1 MLSLNRKFPFSWI
14 DSSGMDGWFLLS
26 KAHSME
32 IIIQSWPKEQKKNK
46 TKWKPCPGMWLL
58 TLPIPAFQ
66 ILKGNVFSCI
76 PNTYGRATRM
86 SYQIPALS
94 RLFRGDRL
102 VVTHSAVICH
112 FYSPL
117 SWCVRTNTSELAS
130 LQAIRKMDSAVE
142 EYRIGYQMTWILVQ
156 GL

>member
-1 MLSLNRKFPFSWI
+1 MNWQFRN
-14 DSSGMDGWFLLS
+14 GWMIPTFKS
-26 KAHSME
+26 PQYGNHHPIMAQGAK
-32 IIIQSWPKEQKKNK
+32 KKNK